1 MLSHNLPKMYINP
14 IDPSI
19 KFNLSFIYRKDK
31 KRVPRIE
38 KFLKSFY
45 KFLDEKDYETR
56 LKEKVIK

>member
-1 MLSHNLPKMYINP
+1 MYINP

-38 KFLKSFY
+38 KFLNFFY